1 MTPRSLALSFLAFTL
16 AAVSLR
22 ADEGMWT
29 FDNLPTRKIS
39 AKYGWAPDQAWLDHV
54 RLSSLRFPG
63 GSGSFVSRDGLV
75 LTNHHV
81 GRNWIQRVSSQAA
94 DYIQNGFA
102 AATREQELK
111 VPGLEVVTLMAMD
124 NVTER
129 LARAVKPGLPEKAAM
144 KAREVEIEKIK
155 KEMQDKSG
163 LTCEHVT
170 LYQGGE
176 HWIYSYKKHTDVRLV
191 FAPEQQIAFFGGD
204 PDNFTFPRH
213 NLDFSLFR
221 VYENGQ
227 PYQPKDFLHWTKEGL
242 KAGDLT
248 FVTGHP
254 GRTNR
259 QDTLAQMIYSR
270 DFAIP
275 TRLQSLKQRRAAMV
289 EYAQTSPEAARQ
301 IGSQIFNVE
310 NSIKAYTGYQ
320 SGLKDAQAMARI
332 QAAEADLR
340 AKVAKD
346 PKLAASTGA
355 SWAKIEAATQAEKK
369 MAKEAT
375 LLNQRGS
382 SLFGSDQNPTLFRHA
397 LSIVRIAAE
406 EAKPS
411 DQRLPEFSDAA
422 LKTAKARLA
431 VPSPYYQEQETF
443 LFIKAL
449 EEALKELGP
458 QHRLVKVLLGGK
470 SPSAVAKAA
479 VEGSKLNDAGVRTVL
494 LAGGT
499 KAIAESTDPMIILAK
514 KLDPI
519 SRDLRKQQE
528 DQVTSVITEYGTR
541 IAKARF
547 AVYGKNTYPDA
558 TFTLRLSYGAV
569 AEYPANGTLIQPF
582 TTFGGIFDRY
592 DGWGGNSAA
601 AHDGAWTLPQRWI
614 DKRGALDPS
623 VPFNF
628 AHKVDIIGG
637 NSGSPVID
645 KKGELVGLVFDGNIE
660 SLPGNYFY
668 DEAVNRGVSVDARAI
683 IHALDKVYGATG
695 LVAELTGK

>member
-1 MTPRSLALSFLAFTL
+1 MNPRPLILSLLAFSLAAPALKAE
-16 AAVSLR
+16 
-22 ADEGMWT
+22 EGMWT
-29 FDNLPTRKIS
+29 FDNLPTKAIQ
-39 AKYGWAPDQAWLDHV
+39 AKHGWSPDQAWLDHV

-81 GRNWIQRVSSQAA
+81 GRGWIQRVSSKEA
-94 DYIQNGFA
+94 DYVKNGFA
-102 AATREQELK
+102 AAAREQEIK
-111 VPGLEVVTLMAMD
+111 VPGLELMTLMAMD
-124 NVTER
+124 NITES
-129 LARAVKPGLPEKAAM
+129 LAKAVKAGLSEKDAQ

-155 KEMQDKSG
+155 KAMQEKSG

-213 NLDFSLFR
+213 NLDFTLFR

-227 PYQPKDFLHWTKEGL
+227 PYQPKDFLKWTGTGL

-254 GRTNR
+254 GRTSR
-259 QDTLAQMIYSR
+259 QDTLAQMKYSA
-270 DFAIP
+270 DSAIP
-275 TRLQSLKQRRAAMV
+275 MRLKAMERRKAAMV
-289 EYAQTSPEAARQ
+289 AYAKTSPEAARQ
-301 IGSQIFNVE
+301 VNTQIFGIE
-310 NSIKAYTGYQ
+310 NGIKATTGYW
-320 SGLKDAQAMARI
+320 SGLKDKEAMARI
-332 QAAEADLR
+332 EAAEKDLR

-346 PKLAASTGA
+346 PKLTKEAGQ
-355 SWAKIEAATQAEKK
+355 SWAKIAKAVEAAGKLSKDSLHVGTANS
-369 MAKEAT
+369 T
-375 LLNQRGS
+375 LLGYGL
-382 SLFGSDQNPTLFRHA
+382 SL
-397 LSIVRIAAE
+397 VRIAEE

-411 DQRLPEFSDAA
+411 EQRLPEYSDAN
-422 LKTAKARLA
+422 LKTAKTRVG
-431 VPSPYYQEQETF
+431 VPSPYYKEQEVFMFTRG
-443 LFIKAL
+443 L
-449 EEALKELGP
+449 EEAARELGP
-458 QHRLVKVLLGGK
+458 QHKFVKAMLGGK
-470 SPSAVAKAA
+470 SAAEVAKAA
-479 VEGSKLNDAGVRTVL
+479 VEGSKLQDPAVRKAL
-494 LAGGT
+494 LEGGK
-499 KAIAESTDPMIILAK
+499 KAIAESTDPMIALAK

-519 SRDLRKQQE
+519 SRELRRKQE
-528 DQVTSVITEYGTR
+528 EQVTSVITEHGTR

-558 TFTLRLSYGAV
+558 TFTLRLSYGPV
-569 AEYPANGTLIQPF
+569 AEYKGNGTFIQPF
-582 TTFGGIFDRY
+582 TTFGGLFDRY
-592 DGWGGNSAA
+592 DSWGGNEAK
-601 AHDGAWTLPQRWI
+601 AHEGAWTLPQRWV
-614 DKRGALDPS
+614 DKRGELNPS

-645 KKGELVGLVFDGNIE
+645 KKGELVGLIFDGNIE

-683 IHALDKVYGATG
+683 VHALDKVYGATG